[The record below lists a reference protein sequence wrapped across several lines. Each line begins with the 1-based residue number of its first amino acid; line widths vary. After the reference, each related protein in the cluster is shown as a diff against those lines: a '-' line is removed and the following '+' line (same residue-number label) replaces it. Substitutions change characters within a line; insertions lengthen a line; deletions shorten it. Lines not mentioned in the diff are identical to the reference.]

1 MEQHTVLIISEDKT
15 DHLVISASLERARP
29 ARFHLATSESIERP
43 LEALLDPNID
53 AVIMAHGPETEYL
66 LRLASKHE
74 ASAPLI
80 LLLDDDNEGAVAQLR
95 ELGAQDYLY
104 RSQLQD
110 ALVHRVLDYSIQ
122 LKQAREQIRRLSNR
136 DPLTGALNRVGFR
149 AHLERA
155 MGRSQRYGFNTAL
168 IYINIDQF
176 ANVNDHYGESDGDI
190 MIKSISRRLINKM
203 RSSDSIARLGGDE
216 FAVVLEDV
224 SSAADV
230 ELIADK
236 MLKSISA
243 PMILSEQQVAVEA
256 SIGAAIFPEDG
267 TEFSDL
273 VDHARSAMQ
282 QAKSIGGGHV
292 VRYTEKLTFD
302 TAGSNSLAAELRTAV
317 RKNQFELHYQPRID
331 LATGHLVGLE
341 ALLRWNHP
349 ERGLVLPG
357 EFISAC
363 EDMGLMKTIG
373 YQVIQ
378 HACNAQ
384 VWLKEQGMPE
394 VDVAVNISFSQ
405 IQDDRFVDI
414 VKDILKRSGADASRI
429 ELELTES
436 TLLNSPD
443 GIKAR
448 MDELRKLDLS
458 FSLDDFG
465 TGFSQLTHLTELPI
479 SALKI
484 DACFV
489 RDLPHNEHQQAVC
502 SMIIEVGRRLDMLV
516 VAEGAETHEQVEFL
530 REHQC
535 HQVQGFYYSPAIPL
549 QKLPR
554 FRKGAGPQAPRKPYF
569 LVPFR
574 RSRQPGCVL
583 CVWPCTASCPLH
595 RARNPDPSARGC
607 ARPHRR

>member
-1 MEQHTVLIISEDKT
+1 VEQHTILIISEDKT

-29 ARFHLATSESIERP
+29 ARFHLASSETIERP
-43 LEALLDPNID
+43 LEALLDPMID
-53 AVIMAHGPETEYL
+53 AVIMAHGPQSEYL
-66 LRLASKHE
+66 LRLASKNE
-74 ASAPLI
+74 AAAPLI
-80 LLLDDDNEGAVAQLR
+80 LLLDEFDESTVTQLR
-95 ELGAQDYLY
+95 ELGAQDYLI
-104 RSQLQD
+104 RGQLQD
-110 ALVHRVLDYSIQ
+110 TLVHRVLDYSIQ
-122 LKQAREQIRRLSNR
+122 LKQAREQIRQLSNR

-168 IYINIDQF
+168 LYINIDQF
-176 ANVNDHYGESDGDI
+176 ANINDHYGEADGDV

-216 FAVVLEDV
+216 FAVILEDV
-224 SSAADV
+224 SSSADV
-230 ELIADK
+230 ELIAEK

-256 SIGAAIFPEDG
+256 SIGAAIYPEDG
-267 TEFSDL
+267 SDFSDL
-273 VDHARSAMQ
+273 VEHARSAMQ
-282 QAKSIGGGHV
+282 QAKSIGGGHLI
-292 VRYTEKLTFD
+292 RYSEKLTFD
-302 TAGSNSLAAELRTAV
+302 TAGNNSLAAELRTAV

-363 EDMGLMKTIG
+363 EDMGLMKSIG

-378 HACNAQ
+378 HACTAQ
-384 VWLKEQGMPE
+384 VWLKDQNMPN
-394 VDVAVNISFSQ
+394 VDVAINISFSQ
-405 IQDDRFVDI
+405 IQDDRFVEI
-414 VKDILKRSGADASRI
+414 VKDIISRSGTDASRI
-429 ELELTES
+429 EFELTES
-436 TLLNSPD
+436 TILKSPD
-443 GIKAR
+443 GIKTR
-448 MDELRKLDLS
+448 MDELRELGIS

-489 RDLPHNEHQQAVC
+489 RDLPHNEHQEAVC
-502 SMIIEVGRRLDMLV
+502 TMIIEVGRRLNMLV
-516 VAEGAETHEQVEFL
+516 VAEGAETHEQIEFL
-530 REHQC
+530 RDHHC

-554 FRKGAGPQAPRKPYF
+554 FVQEQGLK
-569 LVPFR
+569 R
-574 RSRQPGCVL
+574 RENLIS
-583 CVWPCTASCPLH
+583 
-595 RARNPDPSARGC
+595 
-607 ARPHRR
+607 